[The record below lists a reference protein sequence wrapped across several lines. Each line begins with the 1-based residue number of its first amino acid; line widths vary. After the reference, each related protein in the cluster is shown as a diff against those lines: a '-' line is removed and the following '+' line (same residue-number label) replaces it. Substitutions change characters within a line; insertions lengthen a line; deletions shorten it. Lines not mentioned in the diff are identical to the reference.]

1 MNVVRSAL
9 DVYSILAR
17 MKRSGMF
24 TRLLSQSKIHAI
36 VPLAPNSFHTPAPIV
51 YSYVTRSIAAMCS
64 QDDFFISYDILMM
77 T

>member
-17 MKRSGMF
+17 MKRSGLF

-36 VPLAPNSFHTPAPIV
+36 VPLAANSFHTPAPIV

-64 QDDFFISYDILMM
+64 QDDFLDFL
-77 T
+77 